1 MKVHVKLFAVARQRI
16 GHDSLEI
23 ELPDEPTIRHLRASL
38 VEHFPALADIVTHSR
53 LAINNE
59 YAPDTFPIPPIAE
72 IALIPPVSG
81 G

>member
-1 MKVHVKLFAVARQRI
+1 MKVRVKLFAVARQRI
-16 GHDSLEI
+16 GHDSLEV
-23 ELPDEPTIRHLRASL
+23 ELPEKATIRHLRASL
-38 VEHFPALADIVTHSR
+38 VEYFPALADIVSHSR
-53 LAINNE
+53 LAIDNE

>member
-1 MKVHVKLFAVARQRI
+1 MKVRVKLFAVARQRI
-16 GHDSLEI
+16 GHDSLEVD
-23 ELPDEPTIRHLRASL
+23 LPDSATIRHLRASL

-53 LAINNE
+53 LAINND
-59 YAPDTFPIPPIAE
+59 YAPDTAPINGTPE

>member
-1 MKVHVKLFAVARQRI
+1 MKVRVKLFAVARQRI
-16 GHDSLEI
+16 GRDTLEI
-23 ELPDEPTIRHLRASL
+23 ELPDQPTIRHLRAL
-38 VEHFPALADIVTHSR
+38 LIENFPALADIVTHSR

-59 YAPDTFPIPPIAE
+59 YAADTVPIPATAE